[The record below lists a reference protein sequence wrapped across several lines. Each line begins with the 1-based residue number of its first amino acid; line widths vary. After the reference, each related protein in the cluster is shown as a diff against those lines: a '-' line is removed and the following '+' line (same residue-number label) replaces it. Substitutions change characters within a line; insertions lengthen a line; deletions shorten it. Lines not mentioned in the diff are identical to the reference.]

1 MLASQREEQRIK
13 RLSLQEFEVSERKR
27 GNSSVTPVES
37 RRRSA
42 GVTSRRRH
50 SRAGADVRG
59 DEERDDDLES
69 VMSDFAP
76 SLRSAYTEVTSL
88 NRRASRDDDVSAAQ
102 IGDTKSQTPPPLLE
116 HEAHLAPPTLEMAS
130 SSPRSSVLTSPPK
143 ITRSVTSSDGAESDV
158 NSTSAKR
165 GADIR
170 EGKEQEVATEDR
182 PEEAKG
188 DGSEKEVEEDDSK
201 KESDKKLMKRSADG
215 AQPPTAVEKATE
227 EDEPPP
233 LIARTRRRSA
243 PARNL
248 DDVTKEKPRRVSL
261 RGRVIRTPVR
271 SSSDD
276 ETDVSFDDWNE
287 QLRHH
292 AQNAEEPAARRLSA
306 PVGAFR

>member
-1 MLASQREEQRIK
+1 M
-13 RLSLQEFEVSERKR
+13 
-27 GNSSVTPVES
+27 
-37 RRRSA
+37 
-42 GVTSRRRH
+42 
-50 SRAGADVRG
+50 
-59 DEERDDDLES
+59 EERAE
-69 VMSDFAP
+69 
-76 SLRSAYTEVTSL
+76 
-88 NRRASRDDDVSAAQ
+88 
-102 IGDTKSQTPPPLLE
+102 DT
-116 HEAHLAPPTLEMAS
+116 
-130 SSPRSSVLTSPPK
+130 
-143 ITRSVTSSDGAESDV
+143 
-158 NSTSAKR
+158 
-165 GADIR
+165 
-170 EGKEQEVATEDR
+170 
-182 PEEAKG
+182 KG

-201 KESDKKLMKRSADG
+201 KESDKKLMKRSAGD

-227 EDEPPP
+227 EDQPPP

-287 QLRHH
+287 QMRHH